1 MPEVEVNITA
11 SRKTSQ
17 NESRPRGRPATTLKG
32 REDQLIALAVDVAED
47 QLRRGTASA
56 QVITHYLKL
65 GTTREQLEQE
75 RLTRENAL
83 LTAKV
88 ESLASA
94 KRVEELYANA
104 LKAMR
109 VYSGNAETDEYSESE
124 MLFRAGPDQRFQGE
138 IPVSSTAFVY
148 RSRQLRI

>member
-17 NESRPRGRPATTLKG
+17 NERKAKGRPATTLKG

-75 RLTRENAL
+75 RLKRENTL

-88 ESLASA
+88 DALASA
-94 KRVEELYANA
+94 QKVEELYANA
-104 LKAMR
+104 LRAMR
-109 VYSGNAETDEYSESE
+109 VYSGNAESDDYPET
-124 MLFRAGPDQRFQGE
+124 
-138 IPVSSTAFVY
+138 
-148 RSRQLRI
+148 

>member
-1 MPEVEVNITA
+1 MPEGEGNITA

-17 NESRPRGRPATTLKG
+17 NERRTRGRPATTLKG
-32 REDQLIALAVDVAED
+32 REDQLIALAVDVAEE
-47 QLRRGTASA
+47 QLLKGTASA

-65 GTTREQLEQE
+65 GTTRERLEQE

-88 ESLASA
+88 EALASA
-94 KRVEELYANA
+94 QRVEELYANA

-109 VYSGNAETDEYSESE
+109 VYSGNAESDDYPETE
-124 MLFRAGPDQRFQGE
+124 MLFRAGPDRGFQGE
-138 IPVSSTAFVY
+138 IPVSSAAFVY
-148 RSRQLRI
+148 RGHQLRV